1 MLATN
6 LSIGSSAEPF
16 SSSIG
21 RNRFSTR
28 NDRRSVRSL
37 RGGRFFNSVAWF
49 TTVVMILLTLL
60 LVANGFGLKIG
71 R

>member
-1 MLATN
+1 MGDQVN
-6 LSIGSSAEPF
+6 
-16 SSSIG
+16 
-21 RNRFSTR
+21 
-28 NDRRSVRSL
+28 
-37 RGGRFFNSVAWF
+37 GRFFNSVAWF